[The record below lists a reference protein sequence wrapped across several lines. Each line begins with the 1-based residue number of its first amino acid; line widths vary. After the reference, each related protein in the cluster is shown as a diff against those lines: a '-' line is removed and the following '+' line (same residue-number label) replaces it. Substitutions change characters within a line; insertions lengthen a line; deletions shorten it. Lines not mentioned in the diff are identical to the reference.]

1 MNPHL
6 RESLGL
12 LDNTPIKFWLR
23 YWNESVSDFTR
34 LDNYAE
40 HSVLLHL
47 KTGILRRFILGH
59 YAKKCYKVLM
69 KNMLTQLLTS

>member
-1 MNPHL
+1 MTPHL
-6 RESLGL
+6 HL
-12 LDNTPIKFWLR
+12 
-23 YWNESVSDFTR
+23 
-34 LDNYAE
+34 YAE